1 MTPQQEN
8 KVIKDIPQAFEELNN
23 LSLEERNWLA
33 EFEGLSS
40 SDLKTLVKVFERS
53 QSLSITKGFHSLDEK
68 IFVPKLGV
76 FYIKEAKLDLARLT
90 GMEPCKLD
98 PKTHGEVIAEIKRLY
113 LERAVSGKNN
123 NRNQTL
129 YVNLNSTSTER

>member
-23 LSLEERNWLA
+23 LSLEERNWLT

-53 QSLSITKGFHSLDEK
+53 QSLSITKAFHSLDDK
-68 IFVPKLGV
+68 IFIPKLGV
-76 FYIKEAKLDLARLT
+76 FYIKEAKLDLVRLT
-90 GMEPCKLD
+90 GQDPCKLN
-98 PKTHGEVIAEIKRLY
+98 PLTHSEVIAEIKRLY
-113 LERAVSGKNN
+113 LERATSGKNN
-123 NRNQTL
+123 NRNKTL
-129 YVNLNSTSTER
+129 YVNINSISTER

>member
-23 LSLEERNWLA
+23 LSLEERNWLS
-33 EFEGLSS
+33 EFKGLSS
-40 SDLKTLVKVFERS
+40 SDLKTVVKVFERS
-53 QSLSITKGFHSLDEK
+53 QSLSITKAFHSLDNK

-98 PKTHGEVIAEIKRLY
+98 PKTHTEVIAEIKRLY
-113 LERAVSGKNN
+113 LERATSGKNN
-123 NRNQTL
+123 NINKVIH
-129 YVNLNSTSTER
+129 VNFKSIGSER